1 MDNLALYKDWL
12 ANEEAIA
19 GLLATLKPLLERRHA
34 FEEKDPRLG
43 LLRDDRVA
51 PGETAPPP
59 LPTSAQLL
67 NLRPTTLLKGSGA
80 PLQGLPDR
88 QVPTIE
94 EFQKLVEKKKAKN
107 RKTHEKQKAKRKQSK
122 KSVEE
127 DDKNRPEASGN

>member
-1 MDNLALYKDWL
+1 MDNLALYKEWL
-12 ANEEAIA
+12 SNEEEIA
-19 GLLATLKPLLERRHA
+19 ALLLQLEPLLARRHS

-43 LLRDDRVA
+43 LLRDNRVV

-67 NLRPTTLLKGSGA
+67 HLRPTTLMKGSGA
-80 PLQGLPDR
+80 PLQGLPAR
-88 QVPTIE
+88 EVPTIE
-94 EFQKLVEKKKAKN
+94 EFQKLVEKKKLKN

-127 DDKNRPEASGN
+127 DDKTRPESSGN